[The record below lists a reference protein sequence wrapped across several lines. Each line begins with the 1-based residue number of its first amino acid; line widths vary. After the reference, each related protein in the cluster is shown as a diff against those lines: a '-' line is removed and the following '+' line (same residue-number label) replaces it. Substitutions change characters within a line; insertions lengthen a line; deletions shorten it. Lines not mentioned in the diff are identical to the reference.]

1 VVDGDAEKESPLV
14 ARHFQVTVA
23 VLGPKGGRVAET
35 EVACSTVV
43 LPTLRL
49 DGRADRKDT
58 VEPEVVQPGNLVLRR
73 GHTGSAQFFEW
84 WRAERDSE
92 RDRVREVSVALLDAA
107 HQPVTE
113 WTFTGCRIVSL
124 DYSTLDALALA
135 VLTESLELSFE
146 KVEQS
151 TPDR

>member
-1 VVDGDAEKESPLV
+1 VKESPLV

-58 VEPEVVQPGNLVLRR
+58 VEPEAVQPGNLVLRR